1 MGRPMARHLVQAG
14 HDVAVWSHT
23 QSKAKKIGDSI
34 QATVCAT
41 PAEVA
46 KNKECVFVCLGD
58 TAMSREVILGKD
70 GLVQGASP
78 GLAVVDCSTISPSES
93 CPIAEELHKR
103 KIEFLGAPC
112 SGSKAGAET
121 GTLTFMIGGEKN
133 VFERLRPYFESMG
146 KTLYY
151 CGQLC
156 GRPFPGEGEATGDRL
171 NLDRARGSTCGPPPH
186 AGETDREVAAKLQRR
201 SFSSDVKKRILEET
215 ARVSSSKQPLQTLL
229 SPSRTGFRPE
239 MWSSHCSCLKSD
251 HLHRSKRDTLRSIH
265 HRQLRSWMINNFF
278 GVRIPVKA
286 FGRPIRLGGHD
297 TRNGMR
303 KTMVDGRIRLAS
315 GAHSH

>member
-1 MGRPMARHLVQAG
+1 LAKLGFLGLGIMGRAMARHLVQAG

-93 CPIAEELHKR
+93 CRMAEELHKR

-112 SGSKAGAET
+112 SGSKAGAEA

-151 CGQLC
+151 CGTQ
-156 GRPFPGEGEATGDRL
+156 GTGLR
-171 NLDRARGSTCGPPPH
+171 
-186 AGETDREVAAKLQRR
+186 AKLTQNLILGNLLQAFNEGLVLSTKAGVDPELMLDILNNSAAGSRFISAKAPAVFRR
-201 SFSSDVKKRILEET
+201 DFSTTFSVKWMEKDLALALEFSREIGVPLALTALSQQLLQMAIVQGYGEDDICGSIRVLERIVQCEVNAAT
-215 ARVSSSKQPLQTLL
+215 P
-229 SPSRTGFRPE
+229 
-239 MWSSHCSCLKSD
+239 
-251 HLHRSKRDTLRSIH
+251 
-265 HRQLRSWMINNFF
+265 
-278 GVRIPVKA
+278 
-286 FGRPIRLGGHD
+286 
-297 TRNGMR
+297 
-303 KTMVDGRIRLAS
+303 
-315 GAHSH
+315 